1 MHFLFLTSTC
11 LDYVV
16 SAECLEIT
24 SSDLDKSLSQR
35 TWQTDMETHGK
46 MVENWNI
53 WVENSWKNSGK
64 IEYSMENWRKIGV
77 KLEYLMETCGKI
89 AENSIF
95 HFEQS
100 VRMGV
105 QTMLKYSQQFST
117 IFPQSG
123 ALTGLHRLIGPLCT
137 MYFYLFSQTFSFAIL
152 DTLRYT

>member
-1 MHFLFLTSTC
+1 
-11 LDYVV
+11 
-16 SAECLEIT
+16 
-24 SSDLDKSLSQR
+24 
-35 TWQTDMETHGK
+35 
-46 MVENWNI
+46 
-53 WVENSWKNSGK
+53 
-64 IEYSMENWRKIGV
+64 MENWRKIGV

-123 ALTGLHRLIGPLCT
+123 ALTGLHRLIGILYDLHKSTPL
-137 MYFYLFSQTFSFAIL
+137 I
-152 DTLRYT
+152 DTVLAARDRPNVLLAAGLLLSLLQQRFPRFQPSTLTS